1 MRTKA
6 KVVSSKQYRIK
17 SGDSVKL
24 IAGASKGTTGK
35 VLAVNTKKG
44 TVLVEGV
51 GVGRRHVKPSQLNPT
66 GGKKDIHVAIDISK
80 VALVVDE
87 KSGKTS
93 RVGMKSTE
101 NGKVRV
107 AKALKN
113 KEIK

>member
-1 MRTKA
+1 MP
-6 KVVSSKQYRIK
+6 RIRK
-17 SGDSVKL
+17 DDLVKI
-24 IAGASKGTTGK
+24 IAGAKKGTTGK
-35 VLAVNTKKG
+35 VVKVNTKDS

-51 GVGRRHVKPSQLNPT
+51 GVGHRHVKPSQLNPR

-87 KSGKTS
+87 KTGKTS
-93 RVGMKSTE
+93 RVGLVANASD
-101 NGKVRV
+101 GKRGKIRV